1 MMENALEENWRVV
14 RSLLPEG
21 WEERARACGAVARL
35 RGFASSE
42 ALLRALLLHVA
53 RGYSLRET
61 VVQAKAAGL
70 AEVSDVALLKRLRKA
85 EAWLRELCL
94 ALLGEN
100 QVSVPAREPGRVL
113 RLVDATVV
121 KEPGPTGSLWRLHY
135 SLQIPGLGCDFFALT
150 PTAGAG
156 VGESFLRFP
165 VSAGDYI
172 LGDAGYCTPA
182 GVEHLSR
189 QGAYGLVR
197 FNSGSLPLESRRGQR
212 WDLLPRL
219 PSLTEAGRVG
229 EWPVGVPGPTR
240 RVEGRLCALRKS
252 EQCILQAHRRLRRRA
267 SKTGKQVQPA
277 TLEYA
282 KYVVVFTT
290 FPRQEFT
297 ALEILQCYRVR
308 WQIELVFK
316 RLKSLAQ
323 LGHLPKYD
331 ESSSRAWLYGKML
344 VALLTQKL
352 VRIGRAISPW
362 GYLLADAESE
372 RMARV

>member
-1 MMENALEENWRVV
+1 MENALEENWGVV

-35 RGFASSE
+35 RGFASPE
-42 ALLRALLLHVA
+42 ALLRTLLLHVA

-85 EAWLRELCL
+85 ETWLRELCVT
-94 ALLGEN
+94 LLQENHLRVAAGEP
-100 QVSVPAREPGRVL
+100 SRVL
-113 RLVDATVV
+113 RLMDATVV

-150 PTAGAG
+150 PTAGTG

-165 VSAGDYI
+165 VSAGDYV

-197 FNSGSLPLESRRGQR
+197 LNSGSLPLESRRGRR

-219 PSLTEAGRVG
+219 GSLTEAGRVG
-229 EWPVGVPGPTR
+229 EWPVWVSGPRR

-252 EQCILQAHRRLRRRA
+252 EQSILQAHRRLRRRA

-277 TLEYA
+277 TWEYA

-290 FPRQEFT
+290 FPRPEFT
-297 ALEILQCYRVR
+297 APEILQCYRLR

-352 VRIGRAISPW
+352 ARIGRAISPW
-362 GYLLADAESE
+362 GYLLAEAESE
-372 RMARV
+372 RMAGV

>member
-1 MMENALEENWRVV
+1 M
-14 RSLLPEG
+14 
-21 WEERARACGAVARL
+21 GA
-35 RGFASSE
+35 
-42 ALLRALLLHVA
+42 
-53 RGYSLRET
+53 
-61 VVQAKAAGL
+61 
-70 AEVSDVALLKRLRKA
+70 
-85 EAWLRELCL
+85 
-94 ALLGEN
+94 
-100 QVSVPAREPGRVL
+100 
-113 RLVDATVV
+113 
-121 KEPGPTGSLWRLHY
+121 
-135 SLQIPGLGCDFFALT
+135 
-150 PTAGAG
+150 
-156 VGESFLRFP
+156 
-165 VSAGDYI
+165 
-172 LGDAGYCTPA
+172 AGYCTPA
-182 GVEHLSR
+182 GVEQVSR

-197 FNSGSLPLESRRGQR
+197 FNGGSLPLESRRGQR
-212 WDLLPRL
+212 CDLLRRL
-219 PSLTEAGRVG
+219 GSLTEAGRVG
-229 EWPVGVPGPTR
+229 EWPVWVPGPTR
-240 RVEGRLCALRKS
+240 RIEGRLCALRKS
-252 EQCILQAHRRLRRRA
+252 AQCILQAHRRLRRRA

>member
-1 MMENALEENWRVV
+1 MENALEENWRVV
-14 RSLLPEG
+14 RSLLPQG

-35 RGFASSE
+35 RGFASPE
-42 ALLRALLLHVA
+42 ALLRTLLLHVA

-94 ALLGEN
+94 TLLQENHLRVAAGEA
-100 QVSVPAREPGRVL
+100 SRVL

-121 KEPGPTGSLWRLHY
+121 KEPGPTGSVWRLHY
-135 SLQIPGLGCDFFALT
+135 SLRIPGLGCDFFALT
-150 PTAGAG
+150 PTAGTG

-165 VSAGDYI
+165 VSAGDYV

-182 GVEHLSR
+182 GVESLSR

-197 FNSGSLPLESRRGQR
+197 LNSGSLPLESRRGQR

-219 PSLTEAGRVG
+219 GSLTEVGRVG
-229 EWPVGVPGPTR
+229 EWPVWVSGPR
-240 RVEGRLCALRKS
+240 RRMEGRLCALRKS
-252 EQCILQAHRRLRRRA
+252 EQSILQAHRRLRRRA

-277 TLEYA
+277 TWEYA

-297 ALEILQCYRVR
+297 APEILQCYRVR

-352 VRIGRAISPW
+352 ARIGRAISPW
-362 GYLLADAESE
+362 GYLLAEAESE
-372 RMARV
+372 RMAGV

>member
-1 MMENALEENWRVV
+1 MENALEENWRVI

-42 ALLRALLLHVA
+42 ALLRTLLLHVA

-85 EAWLRELCL
+85 ETWLRELCL
-94 ALLGEN
+94 NLLQEN
-100 QVSVPAREPGRVL
+100 QVRVASGEAGQVL

-165 VSAGDYI
+165 VSAGDYV

-182 GVEHLSR
+182 GMEHLSY

-197 FNSGSLPLESRRGQR
+197 WNSGSLPLESRRGAR
-212 WDLLPRL
+212 WDPLSRL
-219 PSLTEAGRVG
+219 GSLTDVGRVG
-229 EWPVGVPGPTR
+229 EWPVWVSGPTR
-240 RVEGRLCALRKS
+240 RIQGRLCALRKS
-252 EQCILQAHRRLRRRA
+252 ETCILQAHRRLRRRA
-267 SKTGKQVQPA
+267 HKTGKRLQPA

-290 FPRQEFT
+290 FPGQEFT
-297 ALEILQCYRVR
+297 ASEILQCYRVR

-362 GYLLADAESE
+362 GYLLAETESE
-372 RMARV
+372 

>member
-1 MMENALEENWRVV
+1 MENAYEESWQVV
-14 RSLLPEG
+14 RSLLPER

-35 RGFASSE
+35 RGFASPE
-42 ALLRALLLHVA
+42 ELLRTLLLHVA

-85 EAWLRELCL
+85 EVWLRELCL
-94 ALLGEN
+94 ALLVEN
-100 QVSVPAREPGRVL
+100 QVGVSAREPGKVL

-135 SLQIPGLGCDFFALT
+135 SLRIPGLGCDFFALT
-150 PTAGAG
+150 PTEGAG

-165 VSAGDYI
+165 VSADDYI

-189 QGAYGLVR
+189 HGAYGLVR
-197 FNSGSLPLESRRGQR
+197 FNAGSLPLESLRGRR
-212 WDLLPRL
+212 WAVLPRL
-219 PSLTEAGRVG
+219 HSLAEVGRVG
-229 EWPVGVPGPTR
+229 EWPVWVPGPTR

-252 EQCILQAHRRLRRRA
+252 QQCILQAHRRLRRRA

-277 TLEYA
+277 TFEYA
-282 KYVVVFTT
+282 KYVAVFTT
-290 FPRQEFT
+290 FPREEFT
-297 ALEILQCYRVR
+297 ALEVLQWYRVR

-362 GYLLADAESE
+362 GYPLAAEEPE